1 MRSFITPCA
10 VLLLCGFASG
20 QAGFGHGHSNWDPPG
35 LYSEPFQPL
44 ATTPFVSLNSVSTPV
59 ISLDP
64 VARLVGASNATAE
77 SSNVFARPA
86 WSGSQT
92 LEVQEDT
99 STSESQSARQG
110 AGFDFGAA
118 RFPSDYGAAQL
129 IERPTAVQAK
139 LYTNPDVEAVN
150 QTNGLVK
157 FKGRTEHL
165 D

>member
-1 MRSFITPCA
+1 MRWFISLA
-10 VLLLCGFASG
+10 VVLLCCGLASA
-20 QAGFGHGHSNWDPPG
+20 QAGFGHGHPDWDPPG
-35 LYSEPFQPL
+35 VYSDPIQPL
-44 ATTPFVSLNSVSTPV
+44 VTTPFVPLSSVSTPV

-64 VARLVGASNATAE
+64 VAPVAGASNATPE
-77 SSNVFARPA
+77 GSNVFARFSWA
-86 WSGSQT
+86 GSQT
-92 LEVQEDT
+92 TEVQEE
-99 STSESQSARQG
+99 TSETETPASRQG
-110 AGFDFGAA
+110 GFDFGAA

-129 IERPTAVQAK
+129 IERSRAGQAK